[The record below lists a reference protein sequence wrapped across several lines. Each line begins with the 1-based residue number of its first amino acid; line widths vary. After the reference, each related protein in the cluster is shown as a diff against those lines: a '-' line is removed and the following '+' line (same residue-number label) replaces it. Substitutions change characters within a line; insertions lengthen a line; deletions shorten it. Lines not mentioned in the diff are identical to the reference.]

1 MNVSVVLL
9 KNDRLYRASADR
21 GAEITF
27 GSGKKDT
34 VQVADFASSQITV
47 KINFDSFSVQAK
59 KHYGIEKKNVP
70 FDSFVAL
77 DKGSKTYLFVN
88 ALSSGKK
95 TTIVLPF
102 DCVIKIGRSAE
113 NDIVLPFPFV
123 TGNHLVIK
131 SESGKVRVEDQGTRN
146 GTYLN
151 GKRIGI
157 AQMKSGDT
165 LSILSIQI
173 KLVNGVLSIENVG
186 NNIKVNPI
194 SSSNKADTR
203 THASLQTA
211 RLVYRRSPRAKEK
224 LPSEDIIL
232 ANAPTKAQKFEK
244 GRGMFSSL
252 AGTSAMLAGSMLTG
266 IASPALLAA
275 RAASL
280 VAPVTSVAANKG
292 SNKKRKKNAEKYE
305 AMRREKYGAYIQAQK
320 ARIESVANEQR
331 QIIMRENPTM
341 TECAEITG
349 GLKRSLW
356 ERNPYDSDFLDVR
369 VGMGYEPLCV
379 SVKARQDSATF
390 QMDEDEVSELT
401 NQIIEETRIVDNV
414 PARVSLLK
422 NSVIGVV
429 GQRNHEQ
436 SLVKN
441 MLVSLCTSHCYED
454 VRISGIF
461 DENEYDIW
469 SPIRWLPHIWNDDRQ
484 FRLLSFDRQGA
495 HAICEFLSEV
505 ITERRKAQEGVYAD
519 KQMPLPH
526 YVVFC
531 GAKEMIER
539 EDALRLLLDFGHQAG
554 ITSVFIFDDLYLLP
568 HQCKYI
574 INLESS
580 ACAYDSTQAN
590 NKFFFTPDTPIS
602 DKAFDIFARRMS
614 AIELD
619 GFSRRAGLPDGITFL
634 QGCGAERVEDLNV
647 LKRWNEAQPYNTL
660 AAPVGMMAGEK
671 TFSLD
676 IHEKA
681 HGPHGLVAGTTGSG
695 KSELLQT
702 WILSMALTYHP
713 HDVTFVL
720 IDYKGGGMAS
730 LLEPLPHVVGKI
742 TNIGSNINRSLISL
756 QSEIK
761 RRQRLFD
768 EVGVNHI
775 DKYQRLYKSGMAK
788 EPLPH
793 LIIVADEFAELKKEE
808 PDFMSGLISASRV
821 GRSLGI
827 HLILATQKPGG
838 IVDDQIQSNS
848 RFRLC
853 LKVQDINDS
862 REMIKRPDAARLT
875 KPGRAY
881 IRVGEDEYF
890 ELFQSYF
897 SGAPYTVSEQDVDRE
912 TEDFDVS
919 VVEIN
924 GTRTRLIP
932 KRNKIRHTD
941 YDELQAVVN
950 YIVATAH
957 EHDIAKLPGPWL
969 PELPERISL
978 SELNAYGLSLAW
990 PQLPIGVYD
999 DPKAQSQGVQY
1010 IDFAA
1015 DGHYAIYGTSGTGK
1029 TTLLKTILIS
1039 IGRFYTPTELTAYII
1054 DAGGWSLSAFADMP
1068 NIGGI
1073 ALDGEEEKIIK
1084 LQELILAEIEA
1095 RKKVFLRNAVS
1106 SLKAY
1111 REDVSK
1117 DMPAILLVVDNI
1129 VPLFELYP
1137 DIESFFVTIAR
1148 DGATYG
1154 IYLLYTANS
1163 TSGVRYKIIQNV
1175 KGAAAYELTDKGDY
1189 PTIVGRPEE
1198 SLPKIIGRAYFK
1210 GNPPTVFQ
1218 TATPYQNTSDREA
1231 TDLIRRECTA
1241 MSAAWKGRRPK
1252 AIPVMP
1258 EILTDDMLLY
1268 AFSERWMIPAGMTY
1282 DTIEPMAF
1290 DLSDRYALLVTGSMH
1305 AGKSRTLKRMIQQ
1318 LLSNGSGTKILV
1330 FDSKSKS
1337 LSDVKER
1344 VDSYSIADDDVGI
1357 SAVLGDLVDQL
1368 NTRKRQQNAAKK
1380 ETPDFD
1386 EKEYARTF
1394 EQTAIVIDDLK
1405 EFVDEVS
1412 NNNKNTMERICRMAG
1427 GLGIIVICA
1436 GRVSDISRY
1445 NEIESLTRVI
1455 VANQNGLALGGTPA
1469 QYPYFRN
1476 NLKYSEKDIEAGEG
1490 NAYSFV
1496 DGVCRKI
1503 KLPQ

>member
-1 MNVSVVLL
+1 MSITVVLL
-9 KNDRLYRASADR
+9 INDRIYYASADR
-21 GAEITF
+21 GGEITF

-34 VQVADFASSQITV
+34 VKINGMSSSQVMV
-47 KINFDSFSVQAK
+47 KINFDSFNVSAK
-59 KHYGIEKKNVP
+59 KRYGVENKNVP
-70 FDSFVAL
+70 FGNFVVL
-77 DKGSKTYLFVN
+77 DRESKAFLYVS
-88 ALSSGKK
+88 ALSSGRSVR
-95 TTIVLPF
+95 INVPY
-102 DCVIKIGRSAE
+102 DGIIKIGRSDTC
-113 NDIVLPFPFV
+113 DIVLSFPFV
-123 TGNHLVIK
+123 TSCHLVLK
-131 SESGKVRVEDQGTRN
+131 SESGKIRAEDQNTRN

-151 GKRIGI
+151 GKRISI
-157 AQMKSGDT
+157 AQIKSGDT
-165 LSILSIQI
+165 LSILSVSI
-173 KLVNGVLSIENVG
+173 KLVNGALIIENAG
-186 NNIKVNPI
+186 GHIKVNQI
-194 SSSNKADTR
+194 TGTNNADIK
-203 THASLQTA
+203 THSSLQTSK
-211 RLVYRRSPRAKEK
+211 LVYRRSPRAKEK
-224 LPSEDIIL
+224 LPSEDIVL
-232 ANAPTKAQKFEK
+232 ANAPTKAQKFVK
-244 GRGMFSSL
+244 GRGVFSSL
-252 AGTSAMLAGSMLTG
+252 AGSSAMLAGGMLTG

-280 VAPVTSVAANKG
+280 VAPVTSVASNKG
-292 SNKKRKKNAEKYE
+292 ANKKRKKSAEKYE
-305 AMRREKYGAYIQAQK
+305 AMRQEKYGAYIQAQK
-320 ARIESVANEQR
+320 ARIELVAKEQR

-341 TECAEITG
+341 TECAEIAA

-356 ERNPYDSDFLDVR
+356 ERDPYDSDFLDVR

-379 SVKARQDSATF
+379 SVKARADSATF
-390 QMDEDEVSELT
+390 QIEEDEVSELT

-422 NSVIGVV
+422 NSVVGVV
-429 GQRNHEQ
+429 GHREDELD
-436 SLVKN
+436 LVRN

-454 VRISGIF
+454 VRIACIF
-461 DENEYDIW
+461 DRKEYDVW
-469 SPIRWLPHIWNDDRQ
+469 SPARWLPHIWNDDKQ
-484 FRLLSFDRQGA
+484 YRLLSFDKSGA
-495 HAICEFLSEV
+495 HQICEFLSEV
-505 ITERRKAQEGVYAD
+505 IAERQKAREGIYGN
-519 KQMPLPH
+519 KQRHLPH
-526 YVVFC
+526 YVVFF
-531 GAKEMIER
+531 GSKEMIER
-539 EDALRLLLDFGHQAG
+539 EDTLRLLLDAGDTVG
-554 ITSVFIFDDLYLLP
+554 ITSVFIFDDIYLLP

-574 INLESS
+574 INLDSN

-590 NKFFFTPDTPIS
+590 NRFFFTPDTPIT
-602 DKAFDIFARRMS
+602 DKAFDTFARRMS
-614 AIELD
+614 AIELE
-619 GFSRRAGLPDGITFL
+619 GFSRRARLPDGITFL
-634 QGCGAERVEDLNV
+634 QGYGAERVEELNV
-647 LKRWNEAQPYNTL
+647 LKRWNEAQPYNSL
-660 AAPVGMMAGEK
+660 AAPVGVLAGEK
-671 TFSLD
+671 VFYLD

-681 HGPHGLVAGTTGSG
+681 YGPHGLVAGTTGSG

-702 WILSMALTYHP
+702 WILSMALTFHP

-742 TNIGSNINRSLISL
+742 TNIGANIGRSLVSL

-768 EVGVNHI
+768 EAGVNHI
-775 DKYQRLYKSGMAK
+775 DKYQRLYKSGMTK

-890 ELFQSYF
+890 DLFQSYY
-897 SGAPYTVSEQDVDRE
+897 SGAPYTVSEMSASQE
-912 TEDFDVS
+912 TEDFTVS
-919 VVEIN
+919 FVEIN
-924 GTRTRLIP
+924 GVRNQLIP
-932 KRNKIRHTD
+932 KQNAARHTD
-941 YDELQAVVN
+941 LDELQAVVK
-950 YIVATAH
+950 YIASTAR
-957 EHDIAKLPGPWL
+957 DNNIAELPGPWL
-969 PELPERISL
+969 PELPESL
-978 SELNAYGLSLAW
+978 SLPELKAYGSNPVW
-990 PQLPIGVYD
+990 PQLPIGVFD

-1015 DGHYAIYGTSGTGK
+1015 DGHHAVYGTSGTGK
-1029 TTLLKTILIS
+1029 TTLLKTVLMG
-1039 IGRFYTPTELTAYII
+1039 IGRSYTPNELIAYVI
-1054 DAGGWSLSAFADMP
+1054 DAGGWSLSVFAGMP
-1068 NIGGI
+1068 NIGGV
-1073 ALDGEEEKIIK
+1073 ALDREEEKIEK
-1084 LQELILAEIEA
+1084 LQELILAEIDH
-1095 RKKVFLRNAVS
+1095 RRKVFLRNAVS

-1111 REDVSK
+1111 REDISK
-1117 DMPAILLVVDNI
+1117 DMPAVILVVDNI

-1137 DIESFFVTIAR
+1137 DIENFFITIAR

-1175 KGAAAYELTDKGDY
+1175 KGAVSFELTDKGDY

-1198 SLPKIIGRAYFK
+1198 ILPKITGRAYFK

-1218 TATPYQNTSDREA
+1218 AAIPFKNASDREA
-1231 TDLIRRECTA
+1231 NDLIRRECSA
-1241 MSAAWKGRRPK
+1241 MSAAWSGPRPK

-1258 EILTDDMLLY
+1258 EILTSDMMLH
-1268 AFSERWMIPAGMTY
+1268 AFNERWMIPVGMAY
-1282 DTIEPMAF
+1282 DTIETLAF
-1290 DLSDRYALLVTGSMH
+1290 DLSDRYSLLVTGSMH
-1305 AGKSRTLKRMIQQ
+1305 SGKSRMLKRIIGQ
-1318 LLSNGSGTKILV
+1318 LSANGSGTKTVV

-1337 LSDVKER
+1337 LSELKESA
-1344 VDSYSIADDDVGI
+1344 DFYAAADDDAGVSDI
-1357 SAVLGDLVDQL
+1357 LNKLVDEL

-1380 ETPDFD
+1380 DSPEFD
-1386 EKEYARTF
+1386 EKEYSLSF

-1405 EFVDEVS
+1405 EFVDTVS
-1412 NNNKNTMERICRMAG
+1412 DNNRNTTERICRMAG

-1436 GRVSDISRY
+1436 GRASDISRY

-1490 NAYSFV
+1490 NAYSFI
-1496 DGVCRKI
+1496 DGICRKI

>member
-9 KNDRLYRASADR
+9 KNDHLYHASADR
-21 GAEITF
+21 GTEISF
-27 GSGKKDT
+27 GSGKKDII
-34 VQVADFASSQITV
+34 QVNDFGSSQIVV
-47 KINFDSFSVQAK
+47 KINFDSFNVQAK

-70 FDSFVAL
+70 FDNFIVL
-77 DKGSKTYLFVN
+77 DKEAKTYLFVN
-88 ALSSGKK
+88 ALSSSKK
-95 TTIVLPF
+95 TNIVLPF
-102 DCVIKIGRSAE
+102 DCVIRIGRSSE
-113 NDIVLPFPFV
+113 NDVVLSFPFV
-123 TGNHLVIK
+123 TSNHLIIK

-151 GKRIGI
+151 GKRISI

-173 KLVNGVLSIENVG
+173 RLVNGVLIIENVG

-194 SSSNKADTR
+194 TSSNKADTR
-203 THASLQTA
+203 THASLQTSK
-211 RLVYRRSPRAKEK
+211 LVYRRSPRSKEK

-305 AMRREKYGAYIQAQK
+305 AMRQEKYGAYIQAQK
-320 ARIESVANEQR
+320 ARIELVANEQR

-341 TECAEITG
+341 AECSEITV
-349 GLKRSLW
+349 GLKRNLW

-379 SVKARQDSATF
+379 SVKARQGSATF
-390 QMDEDEVSELT
+390 QLDEDEVSELT

-414 PARVSLLK
+414 PARVSILK
-422 NSVIGVV
+422 YGVIGVV
-429 GQRNHEQ
+429 GHRNDEQ
-436 SLVKN
+436 GLIKN

-454 VRISGIF
+454 VRIAGIF
-461 DENEYDIW
+461 DKEEYDVW
-469 SPIRWLPHIWNDDRQ
+469 SPIRWLPHIWNDDKQ
-484 FRLLSFDRQGA
+484 FRLLSFDKQGA
-495 HAICEFLSEV
+495 HSICEFISEL
-505 ITERRKAQEGVYAD
+505 INERRKAQEGIYAD
-519 KQMPLPH
+519 KQRPLPH
-526 YVVFC
+526 YVIFF
-531 GAKEMIER
+531 GSKDMIEH
-539 EDALRLLLDFGHQAG
+539 EDTLQLILDMGYSVG
-554 ITSVFIFDDLYLLP
+554 ITSVFIFDDIYLLP
-568 HQCKYI
+568 HQCKFI
-574 INLESS
+574 INLDSN

-590 NKFFFTPDTPIS
+590 NKFFFTPDTPVS
-602 DKAFDIFARRMS
+602 DKTFDIFARRMS

-634 QGCGAERVEDLNV
+634 QGYGVERVEELNV
-647 LKRWNEAQPYNTL
+647 IKRWNEAQPYNSL
-660 AAPVGMMAGEK
+660 AAPIGMMAGEK

-681 HGPHGLVAGTTGSG
+681 FGPHGLVAGTTGSG

-702 WILSMALTYHP
+702 WILSMALTFHP

-742 TNIGSNINRSLISL
+742 TNIGNNINRSLISL

-761 RRQRLFD
+761 RRQQLFD

-808 PDFMSGLISASRV
+808 PEFMSGLISASRV

-890 ELFQSYF
+890 DLFQSYF
-897 SGAPYTVSEQDVDRE
+897 SGAPYTVSEQSVNRD
-912 TEDFDVS
+912 TEDFVVS

-924 GTRTRLIP
+924 GIRTHLIP
-932 KRNKIRHTD
+932 KHSKVKHTD

-950 YIVATAH
+950 YIVSTAR
-957 EHDIAKLPGPWL
+957 EHDITELPGPWL
-969 PELPERISL
+969 PELPESISI
-978 SELNAYGLSLAW
+978 SELGAYGLNYGW
-990 PQLPIGVYD
+990 PQLPIGVFD
-999 DPKAQSQGVQY
+999 KPKSQSQGVQY
-1010 IDFAA
+1010 IDFATN
-1015 DGHYAIYGTSGTGK
+1015 GHHAIYGTSGTGK
-1029 TTLLKTILIS
+1029 TTLLKTILIG
-1039 IGRFYTPTELTAYII
+1039 IGRFYTPAELTAYII
-1054 DAGGWSLSAFADMP
+1054 DAGGWSLSIFAGMP
-1068 NIGGI
+1068 NVGGI

-1084 LQELILAEIEA
+1084 LQELILAEIDY

-1111 REDVSK
+1111 REEVSK
-1117 DMPAILLVVDNI
+1117 DMPAIILVVDNI

-1137 DIESFFVTIAR
+1137 DIENFFVTIAR

-1175 KGAAAYELTDKGDY
+1175 KGAISYELTDKGDY

-1218 TATPYQNTSDREA
+1218 TAIPYKNTSDREA
-1231 TDLIRRECTA
+1231 NDLIRQECLTL
-1241 MSAAWKGRRPK
+1241 SAEWNGSRPK

-1282 DTIEPMAF
+1282 DTIEPLAF
-1290 DLSDRYALLVTGSMH
+1290 DLSDRYSLLVTGSMH
-1305 AGKSRTLKRMIQQ
+1305 SGKSKTLKRMIIH
-1318 LLSNGSGTKILV
+1318 LLSNGSATKVLV

-1337 LSDVKER
+1337 LSNVKDS
-1344 VDSYSIADDDVGI
+1344 VDSYSVIDNDIGI
-1357 SAVLGDLVDQL
+1357 SEVLSNLVDQL
-1368 NTRKRQQNAAKK
+1368 NIRKRQQIAAKK
-1380 ETPDFD
+1380 EASDFD
-1386 EKEYARTF
+1386 EKEYAKKY
-1394 EQTAIVIDDLK
+1394 EQIAIIIDDLK

-1412 NNNKNTMERICRMAG
+1412 DNNRNTMERICRMAG

-1436 GRVSDISRY
+1436 GRVSDISHY

-1469 QYPYFRN
+1469 QYSYFRN

-1490 NAYSFV
+1490 NAYSFI

>member
-9 KNDRLYRASADR
+9 KNDRLYYASADR
-21 GAEITF
+21 GSEISF
-27 GSGKKDT
+27 GSGKKDI
-34 VQVADFASSQITV
+34 VQVADFTTSQIAV
-47 KINFDSFSVQAK
+47 KINFDSFNVQAK

-70 FDSFVAL
+70 FNNFIAL
-77 DKGSKTYLFVN
+77 EKESKTYLFVN
-88 ALSSGKK
+88 ALSSNKNTK
-95 TTIVLPF
+95 IALPY
-102 DCVIKIGRSAE
+102 DCVIKIGRSTD
-113 NDIVLPFPFV
+113 NDVVLAFPFV
-123 TGNHLVIK
+123 TSKHLIVK

-151 GKRIGI
+151 GKRINI

-165 LSILSIQI
+165 LSILSVQI
-173 KLVNGVLSIENVG
+173 KLVNGVLIIENAG
-186 NNIKVNPI
+186 SNIKVNPI
-194 SSSNKADTR
+194 LGSNKVDTR
-203 THASLQTA
+203 THASLQTSK
-211 RLVYRRSPRAKEK
+211 LVYRRSPRSKEK

-232 ANAPTKAQKFEK
+232 ANAPTKAQKYEK
-244 GRGMFSSL
+244 GRGVFSSL

-280 VAPVTSVAANKG
+280 VAPVTSVATNK
-292 SNKKRKKNAEKYE
+292 STNKKRKKNAEKYE
-305 AMRREKYGAYIQAQK
+305 AMRQEKYGAYIQAEK
-320 ARIESVANEQR
+320 ARIELVANEQR
-331 QIIMRENPTM
+331 QILMRENPTM
-341 TECAEITG
+341 TECAEITA
-349 GLKRSLW
+349 GLRRNLW
-356 ERNPYDSDFLDVR
+356 ERTPCDSDFLDVR
-369 VGMGYEPLCV
+369 VGMGYESLCV
-379 SVKARQDSATF
+379 SVKARQNSATF
-390 QMDEDEVSELT
+390 QIDEDEVSELT

-422 NSVIGVV
+422 NGVIGVV
-429 GQRNHEQ
+429 GHRNDEQ
-436 SLVKN
+436 SLIKN
-441 MLVSLCTSHCYED
+441 MLVSLCTSHCFED
-454 VRISGIF
+454 VRIAGIF

-469 SPIRWLPHIWNDDRQ
+469 SPIRWLPHIWNDDKQ

-495 HAICEFLSEV
+495 HSICEFFSEV
-505 ITERRKAQEGVYAD
+505 IAERKKAQEGIYGD
-519 KQMPLPH
+519 KQRPLPH
-526 YVVFC
+526 YVIFF
-531 GAKEMIER
+531 GSKEMIER
-539 EDALRLLLDFGHQAG
+539 EDALRLLLDLGNTAG
-554 ITSVFIFDDLYLLP
+554 ITSVFMFDDLYLLP

-574 INLESS
+574 INLDGN

-590 NKFFFTPDTPIS
+590 NKFFFTPDTPMS
-602 DKAFDIFARRMS
+602 NKAFDTFARRMS

-619 GFSRRAGLPDGITFL
+619 GFSRRVGLPDDITFL
-634 QGCGAERVEDLNV
+634 QGYEAERVEELNV
-647 LKRWNEAQPYNTL
+647 LKRWNEAQPYNSL
-660 AAPVGMMAGEK
+660 AAPIGMMAGEK

-702 WILSMALTYHP
+702 WILSMALTFHP

-742 TNIGSNINRSLISL
+742 TNIGSNINRSLVSL

-768 EVGVNHI
+768 EAGVNHI
-775 DKYQRLYKSGMAK
+775 DKYQRLYKSGMEK

-808 PDFMSGLISASRV
+808 PEFMSGLISASRV

-848 RFRLC
+848 RFRMC
-853 LKVQDINDS
+853 MKVQDVNDS

-890 ELFQSYF
+890 DLFQSYF
-897 SGAPYTVSEQDVDRE
+897 SGAPYTVSEQSADHE
-912 TEDFDVS
+912 MEDFDVS

-932 KRNKIRHTD
+932 KPNAVKHTD

-950 YIVATAH
+950 YIVSTAR
-957 EHDIAKLPGPWL
+957 ENGIVKLPGPWL
-969 PELPERISL
+969 PELPESISL
-978 SELNAYGLSLAW
+978 TELNAFGLNFSW
-990 PQLPIGVYD
+990 PQLPIGVFD

-1015 DGHYAIYGTSGTGK
+1015 DGHHAIYGTSGTGK
-1029 TTLLKTILIS
+1029 TTLLKSILIGM
-1039 IGRFYTPTELTAYII
+1039 GRYYTPTELTAYII
-1054 DAGGWSLSAFADMP
+1054 DAGGWSLSIFAGMP

-1084 LQELILAEIEA
+1084 LQELILAEIEY
-1095 RKKVFLRNAVS
+1095 RKKVFLKNAVS

-1117 DMPAILLVVDNI
+1117 DMPAIILVVDNI

-1137 DIESFFVTIAR
+1137 DIENFFVTIAR
-1148 DGATYG
+1148 DGASYG

-1175 KGAAAYELTDKGDY
+1175 KGAVSYELTDKGDY
-1189 PTIVGRPEE
+1189 PTIVGRPDE
-1198 SLPKIIGRAYFK
+1198 SLPKIIGRAYYK
-1210 GNPPTVFQ
+1210 GNPPIVFQ
-1218 TATPYQNTSDREA
+1218 TAIPFRNKSDREA
-1231 TDLIRRECTA
+1231 NDLIQRECTA
-1241 MSAAWKGRRPK
+1241 MSAAWSGARPK
-1252 AIPVMP
+1252 SIPVMP
-1258 EILTDDMLLY
+1258 EILTYETLLH

-1290 DLSDRYALLVTGSMH
+1290 DLSDRYSLLVTGSMH
-1305 AGKSRTLKRMIQQ
+1305 SGKSKTLERMIKH
-1318 LLSNGSGTKILV
+1318 LLSNGSGINILV

-1337 LSDVKER
+1337 LFDTKES
-1344 VDSYSIADDDVGI
+1344 VDSYSVIDDDIGI
-1357 SAVLGDLVDQL
+1357 SKALRDLVDQL
-1368 NTRKRQQNAAKK
+1368 NFRKRQQNAAKK
-1380 ETPDFD
+1380 ETPDLD
-1386 EKEYARTF
+1386 EKKYSLSF
-1394 EQTAIVIDDLK
+1394 EQTAIIIDDLK

-1412 NNNKNTMERICRMAG
+1412 DDNKNTMERICRMAG

-1436 GRVSDISRY
+1436 GRASDISHY

-1469 QYPYFRN
+1469 QYPFFRN
-1476 NLKYSEKDIEAGEG
+1476 DLKYSEKDVEAGEG